1 MTNTAYTGT
10 ERKNYPKKVVKK
22 YIKRL
27 VFFLTLQMVSE
38 KINGEK
44 ATFYSTALALLL
56 LVLHCYRLF
65 TLFEAQPT

>member
-38 KINGEK
+38 KNREK
-44 ATFYSTALALLL
+44 AMFYSTASTNYATIYLA
-56 LVLHCYRLF
+56 VCKK
-65 TLFEAQPT
+65 